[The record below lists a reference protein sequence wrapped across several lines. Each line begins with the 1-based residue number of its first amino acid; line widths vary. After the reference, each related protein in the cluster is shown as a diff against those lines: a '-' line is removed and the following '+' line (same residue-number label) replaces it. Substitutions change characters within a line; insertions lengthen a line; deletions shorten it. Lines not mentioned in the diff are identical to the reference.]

1 MTTQR
6 PIFISVIQYQPELEA
21 GTLTPL
27 QLVDMLDSLGVD
39 GIELRRELW
48 PNYASELPAVRERLQ
63 ALGKQVTYAT
73 FSTLFAP
80 TDDAHQLLLHD
91 LNTARALGSPL
102 LRVFPGA
109 APADTTD
116 AAWTKALESVAYA
129 EEIGIQIALENFGR
143 LPGGLIS
150 EMTHILNNITSPALK
165 VNVDVG
171 NYATHGED
179 VVEAIK
185 LIGDRVIYAHLKD
198 KAGDK
203 SDDTTYLGG
212 GSSPMDSIIA
222 ALNALPQPVIYCFEF
237 VGGGEAADRIA
248 KSIAYLKAK
257 EN

>member
-1 MTTQR
+1 MNTQR
-6 PIFISVIQYQPELEA
+6 PIVISVIQYQAELAA
-21 GTLTPL
+21 GTVTPL
-27 QLVDMLDSLGVD
+27 QLVDMLDGLGVD

-48 PNYASELPAVRERLQ
+48 PEYASELPEVYERLQ
-63 ALGKQVTYAT
+63 AAGKLVTYAT

-80 TDDAHQLLLHD
+80 TDDAHKLLLHD
-91 LNTARALGSPL
+91 MHTARALGSPL

-109 APADTTD
+109 APADTKDT
-116 AAWTKALESVAYA
+116 AWTKAREAVAYA

-150 EMTHILNNITSPALK
+150 EMTHILSNITSPTLK

-185 LIGDRVIYAHLKD
+185 LFGDRVIYAHLKD

-212 GSSPMDSIIA
+212 GSSPMGDIVA

-237 VGGGEAADRIA
+237 VGGGEPAERIA
-248 KSIAYLKAK
+248 KSVAYLKSF
-257 EN
+257 